1 MLSIEVPDYTDV
13 YTGTT
18 ALLQL
23 ILSIKNGYCFR
34 RERENS
40 EKSRPIMK
48 QRTTCI
54 LQHYNGGNTY
64 SIQASLLQGTIGI
77 CHNLSVIITV
87 VIVIIIII
95 IIIIFYYEDDGY
107 FLFYGYL
114 VELWPHFK
122 H

>member
-23 ILSIKNGYCFR
+23 ILSIKNGCCFR

-54 LQHYNGGNTY
+54 LQHYNGGSISLIRYKPHYYRELLVFVITY
-64 SIQASLLQGTIGI
+64 LSSSLWSLLS
-77 CHNLSVIITV
+77 LLF
-87 VIVIIIII
+87 
-95 IIIIFYYEDDGY
+95 FYYEDDGY